1 MAISVRS
8 ARPSDADEVAHLTAQ
23 LGYDVEGSALAAR
36 FARILAQADQR
47 LLIAELDGRPVG
59 WLHAVIWE
67 FVETD
72 PFVVIAGLVVDRAHR
87 KRGIGR
93 TLMRQAEEWAVER
106 GCSFV
111 RLWSSSGRTVAHRF
125 YERLGYKKIKT
136 QDSFARSLDSNGHGD
151 LKQFVP
157 RIED

>member
-23 LGYDVEGSALAAR
+23 LGYDDEGSALAAR

-72 PFVVIAGLVVDRAHR
+72 AFVVIAGLVVDRAHR

-93 TLMRQAEEWAVER
+93 TLMRQAEEWAGER
-106 GCSFV
+106 ACSFV
-111 RLWSSSGRTVAHRF
+111 RLWSSSGRIEAHRF
-125 YERLGYKKIKT
+125 YEQLGYTKI
-136 QDSFARSLDSNGHGD
+136 
-151 LKQFVP
+151 
-157 RIED
+157 